1 VSDRFR
7 NEVVRIADLT
17 VNTNTIEAVE
27 FSNCQII
34 GPAVLVPQGSSSFI
48 SCTWPGSVEAI
59 FWEIPSE
66 RTHVI
71 GAVAAVDCTFS
82 ECRFVEVGLAGT
94 GDLRQCSRRLQ
105 RCRLTPGSVDVEPR
119 T

>member
-1 VSDRFR
+1 MARAWAPSVSDRFR

-34 GPAVLVPQGSSSFI
+34 GPAVLVPQGSSSLI

-94 GDLRQCSRRLQ
+94 GDLRQVLDAGFSAA
-105 RCRLTPGSVDVEPR
+105 G
-119 T
+119 